1 MLSLRPRV
9 ELSIPVAAKHV
20 PSGGELRNVR
30 RAVGENRTVVVFS
43 LTDSAYHALGERL
56 GQGNGGAAL
65 REAFEKLGVDEVFRT
80 DCCWDDLAHAE
91 ARELLSRMNDGLPLP
106 LLLYACPVWAR
117 AVREARP
124 DCAPFFSGASLNA
137 QRQGIAARARVA
149 VRRGVAPERIA
160 HVTVVGC
167 PARKAALLAGGMDA
181 CVCGG
186 EEHVLTVREVL
197 SWLVEEGVAAP
208 GSPKTAASAAG
219 RRGPDSRLHDVLA
232 HAWLIE
238 NGALPPSG
246 FLRLEPCLELAGV
259 TQGEVELGG
268 KTIRAAKV
276 RGVEN
281 AYALLSRVRE
291 GSARFDLVEA
301 LSCASGCV

>member
-1 MLSLRPRV
+1 M
-9 ELSIPVAAKHV
+9 
-20 PSGGELRNVR
+20 
-30 RAVGENRTVVVFS
+30 
-43 LTDSAYHALGERL
+43 
-56 GQGNGGAAL
+56 
-65 REAFEKLGVDEVFRT
+65 
-80 DCCWDDLAHAE
+80 
-91 ARELLSRMNDGLPLP
+91 
-106 LLLYACPVWAR
+106 
-117 AVREARP
+117 
-124 DCAPFFSGASLNA
+124 
-137 QRQGIAARARVA
+137 
-149 VRRGVAPERIA
+149 
-160 HVTVVGC
+160 
-167 PARKAALLAGGMDA
+167 
-181 CVCGG
+181 
-186 EEHVLTVREVL
+186 
-197 SWLVEEGVAAP
+197 
-208 GSPKTAASAAG
+208 
-219 RRGPDSRLHDVLA
+219 LA